1 MPDLQS
7 ELKKTLSA
15 WEADAQQTQPDV
27 KPKEQL
33 NMTTQAAPAPK
44 TLTPKK
50 KEPQAKRIFDYITSN
65 PGNTHMGYAKAL
77 VKHGI
82 KSNSTS
88 SLISQMIRNN
98 IVNRDIEGKITP
110 ATTTYRSIKKLP
122 AIQKHKPK
130 RNLTLIVKKVA
141 PDVGKQSEGIA
152 AIATATTTSPR
163 MVTTWDAKVMIDNL
177 SVSQARALYDELT
190 KIFRG

>member
-33 NMTTQAAPAPK
+33 NMTTQAATAPA

-82 KSNSTS
+82 KANSTS
-88 SLISQMIRNN
+88 SLISQLIRNN
-98 IVNRDIEGKITP
+98 LVNRDVEGKITP
-110 ATTTYRSIKKLP
+110 ATTKYRTISKLP
-122 AIQKHKPK
+122 PLKKHKPK
-130 RNLTLIVKKVA
+130 RNLTLIVKKVV
-141 PDVGKQSEGIA
+141 PQTDKQAEGIA
-152 AIATATTTSPR
+152 AIATTTSPR

-177 SVSQARALYDELT
+177 SVSQARALYEELT
-190 KIFRG
+190 KIFKG

>member
-15 WEADAQQTQPDV
+15 WEADAQQTQPDI

-33 NMTTQAAPAPK
+33 NMTQQA
-44 TLTPKK
+44 TLGNS
-50 KEPQAKRIFDYITSN
+50 EPQAKRIFDYIAAN
-65 PGNTHMGYAKAL
+65 PGNKHMEYSKAF
-77 VKHGI
+77 VKQGI
-82 KSNSTS
+82 KLNSAT

-98 IVNRDIEGKITP
+98 LLNRDIDGKITP
-110 ATTTYRSIKKLP
+110 ATTEYRTIKKMP
-122 AIQKHKPK
+122 PIQKHKPK

-141 PDVGKQSEGIA
+141 SEGSKQSEGIA
-152 AIATATTTSPR
+152 AIATATTPSPR
-163 MVTTWDAKVMIDNL
+163 MATVWDAKVMIDNL

>member
-33 NMTTQAAPAPK
+33 NMTTQTAPA
-44 TLTPKK
+44 TLTPEKK
-50 KEPQAKRIFDYITSN
+50 VSQAQRIFDYITAN

-82 KSNSTS
+82 KSSSTT

-98 IVNRDIEGKITP
+98 LVNRDIEGRITP
-110 ATTTYRSIKKLP
+110 ATTKYRTMSKLP
-122 AIQKHKPK
+122 PLKKHKPK
-130 RNLTLIVKKVA
+130 RNL
-141 PDVGKQSEGIA
+141 SEGIA
-152 AIATATTTSPR
+152 AIATTTTTSPR
-163 MVTTWDAKVMIDNL
+163 MTTTWDAKVMIDNL
-177 SVSQARALYDELT
+177 SVGQARALYDELT
-190 KIFRG
+190 KIFKG

>member
-1 MPDLQS
+1 
-7 ELKKTLSA
+7 
-15 WEADAQQTQPDV
+15 
-27 KPKEQL
+27 
-33 NMTTQAAPAPK
+33 MTTQTAPA
-44 TLTPKK
+44 TLTPEKK
-50 KEPQAKRIFDYITSN
+50 VSQAQRIFDYITAN
-65 PGNTHMGYAKAL
+65 PGNTHMGYSKDL
-77 VKHGI
+77 VKQGF
-82 KSNSTS
+82 KLNSTT
-88 SLISQMIRNN
+88 SLISQLIRNN
-98 IVNRDIEGKITP
+98 LVNRDIDGKVTP
-110 ATTTYRSIKKLP
+110 ATTKYRIIKKMP

-130 RNLTLIVKKVA
+130 RNLTLVVKKVM